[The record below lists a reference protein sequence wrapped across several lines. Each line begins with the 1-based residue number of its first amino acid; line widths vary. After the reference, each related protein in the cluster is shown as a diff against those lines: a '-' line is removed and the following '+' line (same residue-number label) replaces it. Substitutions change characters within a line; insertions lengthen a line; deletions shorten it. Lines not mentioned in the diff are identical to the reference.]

1 MIPGFTLR
9 RTNPMISHKILRAG
23 IFILAF
29 LLGLLRESIA
39 HGHSPL
45 PSAHKVAPGFAFGEI
60 HPR

>member
-1 MIPGFTLR
+1 
-9 RTNPMISHKILRAG
+9 MISHRILRAG

-39 HGHSPL
+39 HGHASR
-45 PSAHKVAPGFAFGEI
+45 PSAHKAALGLTFGEI